1 MENENIL
8 DNSEKLQFNDSLI
21 LRCPKCKLIPYFKID
36 FLNNTLEYK
45 CPNNHYEKDEI
56 KIIYNKLKIN
66 KISNDINCC
75 QCSNKAGLYC
85 SECGNFF
92 CKNEIDLEKNKK
104 NHLLINIENIDNYCF
119 KDNQKYAIYC
129 KTHNISLC
137 ADCDH
142 KDDNCEIIRLNQ
154 LNISNEIYEKYSEK
168 LLDFKNKHIN
178 DNKKNIEI
186 LENLINLLNSYINK
200 LKEIEENIKNNYHY
214 LFLDNLLNSY
224 LYKKNNK
231 CYNYNIFNNIY
242 ENFKND
248 FELNINNDFSFI
260 FKELN
265 DKLKQIQN
273 DYCDENI
280 NNNKIINEKEIQ
292 NISNIQKENISN
304 VLSNEQNDDKFDLNL
319 EQSIIINDIYLSQIN
334 LINDK
339 IPLNKS
345 NDKKEIKLK
354 ESEDKNV
361 INTAILPQKKK
372 KDKNEKKVNYNK
384 IIYSMKVLND
394 KRLAVGGESSILYII
409 SKNDYN
415 IDLQINNN
423 KENLYKI
430 NQLKNNDII
439 LAFNSGD
446 MTIINVNQNNYK
458 IIQKFEKAHND
469 DIYNIIELKNSKD
482 LISCSLDKSLKI
494 WSYDNKSEEYNEIC
508 KIDEDCEILNILEI
522 KENEII
528 YDNFSKKT
536 IKFYNI
542 KDKKLINQINNLELI
557 DWNNNFVL
565 INNKVLIGGNKKI
578 YFIDI
583 NSYTKEKEINFDNS
597 IYSIKKF
604 KDNLYM
610 IGDEKGNISSFD
622 INNCNLKVIKNK
634 IHKKKILAMVKFD
647 GKLVS
652 GGSDNL
658 IKFTKIQLDKK

>member
-1 MENENIL
+1 MENENVIL
-8 DNSEKLQFNDSLI
+8 NNSEKLQFNDSFI
-21 LRCPKCKLIPYFKID
+21 LRCPICKLIPFFNID
-36 FLNNTLEYK
+36 FSNNTLEYK
-45 CPNNHYEKDEI
+45 CPNNHYEKDDF

-66 KISNDINCC
+66 KISNDVNCS
-75 QCSNKAGLYC
+75 QCSKKAELYC
-85 SECGNFF
+85 SECGKFF
-92 CKNEIDLEKNKK
+92 CKNEIDLENKK
-104 NHLLINIENIDNYCF
+104 NHLLISIEHIDNYCF
-119 KDNQKYAIYC
+119 KDNEKYAIYC

-137 ADCDH
+137 ADCEH
-142 KDDNCEIIRLNQ
+142 KDNNCEIKRLNQ
-154 LNISNEIYEKYSEK
+154 LNISNEIFEKYSEK
-168 LLDFKNKHIN
+168 LLDFKNKYIN
-178 DNKKNIEI
+178 DNKKNIKT
-186 LENLINLLNSYINK
+186 LEDLINLLNSYIIK
-200 LKEIEENIKNNYHY
+200 LKEIEDNIKNKNYY
-214 LFLDNLLNSY
+214 IFLDNLLQSY
-224 LYKKNNK
+224 IYKKDNK
-231 CYNYNIFNNIY
+231 CYNYNIINNIF
-242 ENFKND
+242 ENFNKD
-248 FELNINNDFSFI
+248 FDLNIDDFSFI

-280 NNNKIINEKEIQ
+280 NNNKIINEVEIK

-304 VLSNEQNDDKFDLNL
+304 ISNEQNDDKLDLNL
-319 EQSIIINDIYLSQIN
+319 EQSIIINDIYLSQMD
-334 LINDK
+334 LINYK

-361 INTAILPQKKK
+361 LNTAILPQKKK
-372 KDKNEKKVNYNK
+372 KDKKEKKEKKINYNK

-458 IIQKFEKAHND
+458 IIQKFEKAHNN
-469 DIYNIIELKNSKD
+469 DIYNIIELKNSD
-482 LISCSLDKSLKI
+482 LISCSLDNSLKI
-494 WSYDNKSEEYNEIC
+494 WSYDNKNEEYNEIF
-508 KIDEDCEILNILEI
+508 KIEEDCEILNILEI

-528 YDNFSKKT
+528 YDNPKKKT

-542 KDKKLINQINNLELI
+542 KDKKLTNQINDLELI
-557 DWNNNFVL
+557 DWNNNFIL
-565 INNKVLIGGNKKI
+565 LNNKVIIGGNKKI

-583 NSYTKEKEINFDNS
+583 NSYTKEKEINFDNG

-604 KDNLYM
+604 KDNLLM
-610 IGDEKGNISSFD
+610 IGDDKGNISSFD
-622 INNCNLKVIKNK
+622 INDNNLKVIKES
-634 IHKKKILAMVKFD
+634 IHKKKIYTMVKFN

-652 GGSDNL
+652 GGFDKL
-658 IKFTKIQLDKK
+658 IKFTKI

>member
-273 DYCDENI
+273 DYCDDNKNI
-280 NNNKIINEKEIQ
+280 NNKIINEQENQ
-292 NISNIQKENISN
+292 SISTLLNENISII
-304 VLSNEQNDDKFDLNL
+304 SNLN
-319 EQSIIINDIYLSQIN
+319 QSININDNVFKTNIIGNNIIQLNDSK
-334 LINDK
+334 DK
-339 IPLNKS
+339 IENKLNDS
-345 NDKKEIKLK
+345 NDKKENQINESKNNQLLNCVILK
-354 ESEDKNV
+354 K
-361 INTAILPQKKK
+361 INKI
-372 KDKNEKKVNYNK
+372 NYNN
-384 IIYSMKVLND
+384 IIYSMKVLKD
-394 KRLAVGGESSILYII
+394 KRLAVGGKSSILYII
-409 SKNDYN
+409 SKNNYN
-415 IDLQINNN
+415 IDLTVNNN
-423 KENLYKI
+423 KEAIYKI
-430 NQLKNNDII
+430 KELKNNNII
-439 LAFNSGD
+439 LTFNSGD
-446 MTIINVNQNNYK
+446 MTIIEVKQNNFK
-458 IIQKFEKAHND
+458 FIQKFEKAHNE
-469 DIYNIIELKNSKD
+469 DIYNIIELKNSNN

-494 WSYDNKSEEYNEIC
+494 WSYDNQYNEYKEIF